1 MSESCGQF
9 YSSNNDFDYIQCH
22 FVYIHTYSY
31 TVHVDLLHI
40 TVLGYLLAR
49 FFRLTNYHLII
60 LDLKMLFNIWKLF
73 LLSPFPTWYNFFRPL
88 DLHSYF
94 QKHLRKEFEEVTLS
108 MLSRRPFGLSSTPTC
123 LAFHWMWN
131 QFLIK
136 KQWVHLSIG
145 RCTLSTNE
153 LNFKS
158 IVCIR

>member
-1 MSESCGQF
+1 MSSFTQAIMILTTFSATLTTGT
-9 YSSNNDFDYIQCH
+9 
-22 FVYIHTYSY
+22 FVYSTRRPLTHNS
-31 TVHVDLLHI
+31 
-40 TVLGYLLAR
+40 LGYLLAR
-49 FFRLTNYHLII
+49 FFRLRNCHLVI

-73 LLSPFPTWYNFFRPL
+73 LLSPFPTCYNFFRPL

-123 LAFHWMWN
+123 LAFHWIWN
-131 QFLIK
+131 RFLIK
-136 KQWVHLSIG
+136 NQWVHSSIG
-145 RCTLSTNE
+145 RCTLCTNE